1 MRPCWW
7 NRDIAPPPPWVQLP
21 DRGDKVL
28 AVAVVKGAGSF
39 VPPSSKTIEFDGYE
53 WTVAHAISER
63 NGVPNV
69 YDPANVSVDSD
80 GHLHL
85 RIVRRSD
92 RWTCSEVILPHSFGY
107 GTYRFSVEDIS
118 HLEPAVVLTLFTWDD
133 LGAEQNHREMDVE
146 ISRWGDPSVKNA
158 QFVLQPYYVPENVV
172 RFSAPPGRLT
182 YSFVWEPAKISF
194 AAAMGAGGTSQ
205 RDSVASHVFTSGIPS
220 PGSESVSMNF
230 CAFGYSKVPLK
241 NDAEVI
247 VDNFQ
252 YLP

>member
-1 MRPCWW
+1 MG
-7 NRDIAPPPPWVQLP
+7 ALP

-146 ISRWGDPSVKNA
+146 ISRWGGSFRQERAICSATILCPGECRT
-158 QFVLQPYYVPENVV
+158 VLC
-172 RFSAPPGRLT
+172 
-182 YSFVWEPAKISF
+182 
-194 AAAMGAGGTSQ
+194 AARKTDLFFRMGAGKDIVRSRHGRRWDLAAGFRS
-205 RDSVASHVFTSGIPS
+205 IPC
-220 PGSESVSMNF
+220 VY
-230 CAFGYSKVPLK
+230 FGHSFLRKRVCQHEFLR
-241 NDAEVI
+241 
-247 VDNFQ
+247 FR
-252 YLP
+252 LL